1 MLAVG
6 IFLWMPFNRP
16 RKFPIPKFLSVCN
29 HEKSIF
35 LNIFP
40 MATEMIMWFG
50 AFFFSEVIY
59 YIKWFWYV
67 EPTLYP

>member
-1 MLAVG
+1 MKYVSCG
-6 IFLWMPFNRP
+6 DFLWMPFNRL
-16 RKFPIPKFLSVCN
+16 RKFPIPNFLSVCN

-50 AFFFSEVIY
+50 AFFFFPEIVY
-59 YIKWFWYV
+59 YIK
-67 EPTLYP
+67 